1 MADAPVW
8 VGDTLWPGARISSG
22 WFGRG
27 RHRLVAVPSTA
38 SPRRLIPWTPA
49 AAVAA
54 AGRATDDR
62 SRRQALV
69 DGLGAL
75 GLLVVGPLGRSRRLM
90 VESAGPALVEHLR
103 DEIDPTIRHA
113 MIMCGPVRANQKPV
127 LQLLDRF
134 GRTRLFVKVSW
145 NALTRQ
151 LLDAERRALEHLATL
166 DELDVTV
173 PRVLGSG
180 TFGAGTWLATS
191 PVGVEHRTH
200 PSRPCMLQSARAI
213 EASTDEWTGGLGESS
228 FLTKLAAR
236 AADLPSSGPAIAAL
250 ADRHGD
256 RQVTLRAAHGDFVPW
271 NILSG
276 APRPAVWDW
285 ERYATDVPAGYDRLH
300 YALQVELHRADLPT
314 VAAVESVHAQ
324 LDELLPEL

>member
-90 VESAGPALVEHLR
+90 VESAGP
-103 DEIDPTIRHA
+103 
-113 MIMCGPVRANQKPV
+113 
-127 LQLLDRF
+127 
-134 GRTRLFVKVSW
+134 
-145 NALTRQ
+145 
-151 LLDAERRALEHLATL
+151 
-166 DELDVTV
+166 
-173 PRVLGSG
+173 
-180 TFGAGTWLATS
+180 
-191 PVGVEHRTH
+191 
-200 PSRPCMLQSARAI
+200 
-213 EASTDEWTGGLGESS
+213 
-228 FLTKLAAR
+228 
-236 AADLPSSGPAIAAL
+236 
-250 ADRHGD
+250 
-256 RQVTLRAAHGDFVPW
+256 
-271 NILSG
+271 
-276 APRPAVWDW
+276 
-285 ERYATDVPAGYDRLH
+285 
-300 YALQVELHRADLPT
+300 
-314 VAAVESVHAQ
+314 
-324 LDELLPEL
+324 